1 MQLEILR
8 ESNYLPGER
17 GPESEGDDKPPACV
31 AVAPGG
37 RRRSLFKRP
46 DKALHIHDY
55 TGSVPAPQD

>member
-1 MQLEILR
+1 MIDLQASGMQLEILR

-17 GPESEGDDKPPACV
+17 GPESEGE
-31 AVAPGG
+31 GG